1 MKSKVS
7 TPHTPGRKFLFL
19 SFALTLGLL
28 GVLGIAAGDVDRVA
42 QVLFQIVSDARQG
55 NREVRAHDLE
65 EDDLNAFLEEQLAL
79 QAPDGLEKI
88 SVRLQA
94 ENTLITWLTVDMDQ
108 IDLGESS
115 LTAVLMRSLFSGE
128 QTLEVEGQLEAR
140 NGQGEYTAQR
150 AKLNGMP
157 VPLALLNT
165 LLKTLGDRVEPPFDA
180 TRPFPLPYGIDSIQI
195 KARQATLKTGN
206 GEARP

>member
-1 MKSKVS
+1 MTTIGAVLASRERMKSKVS

-94 ENTLITWLTVDMDQ
+94 ENTLITWLTVRH
-108 IDLGESS
+108 G
-115 LTAVLMRSLFSGE
+115 
-128 QTLEVEGQLEAR
+128 
-140 NGQGEYTAQR
+140 
-150 AKLNGMP
+150 P
-157 VPLALLNT
+157 
-165 LLKTLGDRVEPPFDA
+165 DRL
-180 TRPFPLPYGIDSIQI
+180 R
-195 KARQATLKTGN
+195 
-206 GEARP
+206 

>member
-1 MKSKVS
+1 
-7 TPHTPGRKFLFL
+7 
-19 SFALTLGLL
+19 
-28 GVLGIAAGDVDRVA
+28 
-42 QVLFQIVSDARQG
+42 
-55 NREVRAHDLE
+55 
-65 EDDLNAFLEEQLAL
+65 
-79 QAPDGLEKI
+79 
-88 SVRLQA
+88 
-94 ENTLITWLTVDMDQ
+94 MDQ